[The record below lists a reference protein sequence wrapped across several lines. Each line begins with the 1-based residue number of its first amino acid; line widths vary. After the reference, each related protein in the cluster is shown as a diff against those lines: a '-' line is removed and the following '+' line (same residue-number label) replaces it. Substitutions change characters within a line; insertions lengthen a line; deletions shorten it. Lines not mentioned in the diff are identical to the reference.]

1 VISWSSGISGSDL
14 LDVNVEMRST
24 FYATLLSQRMAEES
38 ATSEAAVATTNQLS
52 NNATA
57 EESKAS
63 LPSAYGPNCPVPNPL
78 SKSQQKKQKRKQDWE
93 DSRDSRKAL
102 RKEKNK
108 ARKERKRERAAQE
121 PDADVDADADG
132 SNVDSPADIAKNVG
146 DKGKEQKKG
155 KGYATAVQL
164 PITFIFD
171 CDFDEFMHD
180 GEVMSLGSQLT
191 RAYSDNKKA
200 SFRAHLAVSSYGG
213 RLKARFEGI
222 LANQHKNWKGF
233 HFLEEDFMQV
243 AEKAQQWMR
252 DPKTGGEL
260 QGALAPKS
268 SDSTDKVEVENSKTM
283 EEGQEDQGQ
292 DETHQAEQEH
302 PDGEIVYLTAD
313 SPNTL
318 HELSP
323 YSTYIIGGII
333 DRNRHKGIC
342 YQRAEDRGVKTA
354 KLPIGQFME
363 MQSRQVLATNH
374 VNEIMIKWLEEG
386 DWGRA
391 FLSVIPKRKG
401 GKLKGDKN
409 GKAGKGN
416 GAKSADRENDFEE
429 EDEEDEEENVLFE
442 GRGEKADVD
451 VKAGKPEVNREET
464 GGSDADVDM
473 KIITGDEVS
482 RDAPALDVASTKTNN
497 QGDQQSSGLKRRASD
512 EDGVSLSADT
522 AKKARQDDT

>member
-1 VISWSSGISGSDL
+1 MV
-14 LDVNVEMRST
+14 
-24 FYATLLSQRMAEES
+24 EES
-38 ATSEAAVATTNQLS
+38 AALEAEVGTTNQLNIKDTVEDS
-52 NNATA
+52 N
-57 EESKAS
+57 SVI
-63 LPSAYGPNCPVPNPL
+63 PSAYGPNCPVPNPL
-78 SKSQQKKQKRKQDWE
+78 SKSQQKKQKRKQEWE
-93 DSRDSRKAL
+93 DSRDSRKAI
-102 RKEKNK
+102 RKEKIK

-121 PDADVDADADG
+121 VDADADSVIVG
-132 SNVDSPADIAKNVG
+132 SPSATPAKNDG
-146 DKGKEQKKG
+146 AKSKLQKKG
-155 KGYATAVQL
+155 NRNPSAVQL

-180 GEVMSLGSQLT
+180 GELMSLGSQLT

-200 SFRAHLAVSSYGG
+200 SFRAHLAVSSFGG
-213 RLKARFEGI
+213 RLKSRFEGI
-222 LANQHKNWKGF
+222 LANQHKNWRGF

-243 AEKAQQWMR
+243 AEKAKQWMR

-260 QGALAPKS
+260 QGALAPKLS
-268 SDSTDKVEVENSKTM
+268 NGADKVEVEDSKLV
-283 EEGQEDQGQ
+283 EQEQEDQGESANGQ
-292 DETHQAEQEH
+292 TEQEH

-342 YQRAEDRGVKTA
+342 YQRAEDRGIKTA

-416 GAKSADRENDFEE
+416 GARTAGDEN
-429 EDEEDEEENVLFE
+429 EEDEEEDDQDEEDDVLFE
-442 GRGEKADVD
+442 GRGGKSDVD
-451 VKAGKPEVNREET
+451 VKATVPEVKREET

-473 KIITGDEVS
+473 KIITGDEVKNGKS
-482 RDAPALDVASTKTNN
+482 AVDDESVKPDKHDDKQ
-497 QGDQQSSGLKRRASD
+497 QGGLKRSAPD
-512 EDGVSLSADT
+512 EDNGVSLSTDPV
-522 AKKARQDDT
+522 KKARQDNT